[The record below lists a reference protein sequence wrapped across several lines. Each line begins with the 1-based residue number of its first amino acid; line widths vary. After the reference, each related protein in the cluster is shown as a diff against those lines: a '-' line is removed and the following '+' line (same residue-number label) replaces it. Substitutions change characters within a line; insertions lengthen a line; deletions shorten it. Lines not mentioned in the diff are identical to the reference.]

1 MRSTLSWICCLAAGS
16 LLAAG
21 SASWPS
27 RLQAQSV
34 ISLERSSAFQLV
46 LPTPPKDPRAP
57 QGRQKGG
64 SSRGGSEL
72 QQSVYPLTA
81 LVPATTG
88 PNQEKFV
95 WGLTTAERPVL
106 WFMMP
111 ELESAPV
118 EFVLQDEHDR
128 YIHKANFTLP
138 SSLSQGLVQ
147 VGLPDSMPALE
158 FDKRY
163 TWTLAIAATPRH
175 PTMFVQGTIY
185 RVPLA
190 TSLRQPIGQATELE
204 KVAIYAQYGLWHDA
218 IATLAQLRQTY
229 PQNMQV
235 KTAWADLLKQAQLD
249 EIANQPLL
257 PCCTAELLLKND
269 EKHLHSQ
276 D

>member
-1 MRSTLSWICCLAAGS
+1 MKRTQSLIYCLAAGS
-16 LLAAG
+16 LLVAG
-21 SASWPS
+21 SAAWPS

-34 ISLERSSAFQLV
+34 ISLDRSSAFRLV

-64 SSRGGSEL
+64 SSRGGSAL
-72 QQSVYPLTA
+72 PSVYPLMA

-128 YIHKANFTLP
+128 YIHRANFTLP
-138 SSLSQGLVQ
+138 SSFSQGLVQ
-147 VGLPDSMPALE
+147 IGLPESMPALA

-163 TWTLAIAATPRH
+163 TWTLAVAATPRH

-190 TSLRQPIGQATELE
+190 SSLKEPIGQATELE

-229 PQNMQV
+229 PKNAQV

-257 PCCTAELLLKND
+257 PCCTDELLLKND
-269 EKHLHSQ
+269 GKHLRSQ